1 MARRKVEEKNYPEL
15 IEAAEERITSLSA
28 ELKQEKANLKQLK
41 KDQIRYEAMVEKQQ
55 KQPEIQKAA
64 ELLVASGKS
73 LEEIEEFLAN

>member
-55 KQPEIQKAA
+55 KTPYTHAQIKDIF
-64 ELLVASGKS
+64 S
-73 LEEIEEFLAN
+73 LNRQVSLSDL